1 MLKERGFRPWVA
13 VGALLALPALHP
25 LLIPFVGVPSHLLWW
40 VHVLPVA
47 LVTFRR
53 GQRRGLAM
61 LVVSALLVLWGERVF
76 GAGYGRPASW
86 GTAWALTIA
95 LAATNVLVAGFAVYA
110 RRVARRYDL
119 LFDNAASAILWTDA
133 EDRIVAANP
142 ATRELFACGME
153 ELRGRRFDQV
163 PWLAH
168 VPAPATLGVAGWA
181 GVVSV
186 GCPGEE
192 SSAHLVVAAVA
203 SEDPPGHQVLVVDR
217 TTEGTLYT
225 LVGATLGAS
234 LAFLVA
240 RHVARSGV
248 ERRLG
253 ASEKLRAVDEA
264 VGREGGKV
272 VFLLRLS
279 PVFPFN
285 ALNYA
290 PGLTRVR
297 FRDYVVASLIG
308 MAPGTFMYVYA
319 GYAAGQVAAGT
330 GGAEPRGLGYYTLL
344 AVGLLATIAVTVLV
358 TRTARR
364 ALHRNTEM
372 VPQKTEIHGD
382 DE

>member
-25 LLIPFVGVPSHLLWW
+25 LLIPFIGVPSHLLWW

-142 ATRELFACGME
+142 ATGELFACGME

-168 VPAPATLGVAGWA
+168 VPAPATSASRAG
-181 GVVSV
+181 
-186 GCPGEE
+186 PGW
-192 SSAHLVVAAVA
+192 
-203 SEDPPGHQVLVVDR
+203 
-217 TTEGTLYT
+217 
-225 LVGATLGAS
+225 
-234 LAFLVA
+234 
-240 RHVARSGV
+240 
-248 ERRLG
+248 
-253 ASEKLRAVDEA
+253 
-264 VGREGGKV
+264 
-272 VFLLRLS
+272 
-279 PVFPFN
+279 
-285 ALNYA
+285 
-290 PGLTRVR
+290 
-297 FRDYVVASLIG
+297 
-308 MAPGTFMYVYA
+308 
-319 GYAAGQVAAGT
+319 
-330 GGAEPRGLGYYTLL
+330 
-344 AVGLLATIAVTVLV
+344 
-358 TRTARR
+358 
-364 ALHRNTEM
+364 
-372 VPQKTEIHGD
+372 
-382 DE
+382 